1 VLVTFV
7 VLALLQTFVGRT
19 YAVEQTSMQPTLEP
33 QQRLIVDR
41 LTPRFD
47 PYKPGDIIVRVH
59 VDGKTLDEPYTFGGE
74 ATWPASDE
82 TRWVVPPG
90 YLFVLGDHR
99 ALSAD
104 SRSFGPID
112 ASSVIGRAW
121 LRFYPLE
128 DAAVLTPGE

>member
-1 VLVTFV
+1 VFDAPEHSGKRVPLIKRVIAIEGSVVELVNG
-7 VLALLQTFVGRT
+7 L
-19 YAVEQTSMQPTLEP
+19 
-33 QQRLIVDR
+33 
-41 LTPRFD
+41 
-47 PYKPGDIIVRVH
+47 VH
-59 VDGKTLDEPYTFGGE
+59 VDGNALDEPYTFGGE

-128 DAAVLTPGE
+128 DAAVLTSAE